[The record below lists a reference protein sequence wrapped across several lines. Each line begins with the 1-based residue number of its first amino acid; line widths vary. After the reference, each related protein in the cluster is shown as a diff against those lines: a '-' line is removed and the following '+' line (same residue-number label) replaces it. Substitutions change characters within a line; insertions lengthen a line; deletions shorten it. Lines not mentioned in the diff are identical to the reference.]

1 LADYYRQIHL
11 FFLLGKDGSELDN
24 YKQQR
29 AIYEGL
35 PKSEI
40 LSRVFYFNYA
50 NYCKNQEKQTP
61 EFQRFFARWK
71 EVSTQPSA
79 KLEDIRQQLLT
90 GSRPLM
96 KYTNLLTFNAR
107 AITIYVACLLDIPWL
122 YPLFDLTVFQA
133 MYKYMHYKH
142 EKLCRNL
149 TEQLS

>member
-1 LADYYRQIHL
+1 
-11 FFLLGKDGSELDN
+11 
-24 YKQQR
+24 
-29 AIYEGL
+29 
-35 PKSEI
+35 
-40 LSRVFYFNYA
+40 
-50 NYCKNQEKQTP
+50 
-61 EFQRFFARWK
+61 
-71 EVSTQPSA
+71 
-79 KLEDIRQQLLT
+79 
-90 GSRPLM
+90 LM